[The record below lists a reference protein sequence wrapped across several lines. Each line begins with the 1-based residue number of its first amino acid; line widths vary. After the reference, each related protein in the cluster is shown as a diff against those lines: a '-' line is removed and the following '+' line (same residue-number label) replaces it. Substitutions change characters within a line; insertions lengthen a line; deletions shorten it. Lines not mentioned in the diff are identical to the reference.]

1 MYITSTTTTT
11 ATNPRWKNT
20 VVYVNNTVT
29 KKAKD
34 LPKEGV
40 EASEKEFNIDG
51 KDGTSLSITKYGGW
65 KNAFYLARQLA
76 GWPMKG

>member
-51 KDGTSLSITKYGGW
+51 KDGTSLSVTKYGGW
-65 KNAFYLARQLA
+65 KNAFYLASKAVL
-76 GWPMKG
+76 GP